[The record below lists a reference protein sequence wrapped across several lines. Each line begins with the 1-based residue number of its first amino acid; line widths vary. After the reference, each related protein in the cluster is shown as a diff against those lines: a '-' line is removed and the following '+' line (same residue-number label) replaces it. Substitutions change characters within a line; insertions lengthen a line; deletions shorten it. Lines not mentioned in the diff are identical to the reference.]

1 MTPMVRSI
9 LVAGLIGLPAMSVA
23 QTAIGTVDGICTSP
37 DMSYEDR
44 LTAIAQAGWTDD
56 VSEGLKRDWAVST
69 TTIDWLG
76 MLANNPGP
84 ELDGFLVT
92 VERRYAPV
100 DGSQSQFWQFA
111 DETAVLR
118 ISNTALGPNAQ
129 MIACE
134 YTGMTDAG
142 SVDAVMESSRFADM
156 FKIYDMLPI
165 AVNSAGADGQ
175 GLRDAA
181 SVNVWPPSLIT
192 ERDFLGPRDVLAD
205 GASFRF
211 PVNYTAVSQLITD
224 PA

>member
-1 MTPMVRSI
+1 
-9 LVAGLIGLPAMSVA
+9 
-23 QTAIGTVDGICTSP
+23 
-37 DMSYEDR
+37 MSYEDR

-76 MLANNPGP
+76 MLANSPGP

-100 DGSQSQFWQFA
+100 DGSQSQFWQYA

-156 FKIYDMLPI
+156 FKIYDMFPI
-165 AVNSAGADGQ
+165 AVNSADGQ

-181 SVNVWPPSLIT
+181 SVNVWSPSLIT